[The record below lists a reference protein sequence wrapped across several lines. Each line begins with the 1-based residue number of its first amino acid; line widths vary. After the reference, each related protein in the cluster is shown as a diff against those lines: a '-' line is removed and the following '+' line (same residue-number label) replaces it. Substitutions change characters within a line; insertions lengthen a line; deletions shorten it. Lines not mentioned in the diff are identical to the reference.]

1 MIFVLSVVSVNLFS
15 VTEDGNLNR
24 GIVYLSL
31 GDMGQAEKYFN
42 LFFQKGIN
50 PALKNGF
57 LQLMEGEEE
66 EAAGHFK
73 SYLDLDHRSSIALVG
88 IALSTAHMAVSNTE
102 EILKRAS
109 RLDPTYSPAYI
120 SLGVLYQ
127 KQRNYPAAEM
137 NFRSALRYSGVPE
150 INILLGR
157 LYIETENPGAALA
170 LLKGEADRAPDN
182 FYFNYLTA
190 KAYLMLNRLNELGP
204 YIQAALDCKPKD
216 IDAGIL
222 SAKYYLNQNNAQKAR
237 MVLNGLKVE
246 DYNEE
251 FMKTYSDVLVTLKD
265 KKARNYLYEVFSRKR
280 WDKDINRL
288 LGLYTL
294 WMVKGGNVQ
303 NWIYRSIL
311 SGTETARL
319 KELFPD
325 NYIYP
330 EYKSLPFFNVKKVEW
345 LPDDNILAVANQ
357 RSGDPERIFI
367 IEPTKMRIVQTISYN
382 GTLQDLFVSKNRNSL
397 VFSTTARE
405 GESVFLYY
413 IGLSNRALRLQP
425 IFGKP
430 LAFPSA
436 AVGFNTAGTLVYIT
450 DNRINKLAFESPF
463 SQVSQYG
470 QKTPVFPNYPFNV
483 FQYNVA
489 TGHLSKLNSITQS
502 EVVPPI
508 PAVKKYAMV
517 ANAYQENT
525 RIRTLIDKGLQLDL
539 TSSES
544 VKIVFSKD
552 IQYFIIYFADLK
564 NAFQGLLWDSNS
576 RNAREVDETMFLGKG
591 NYAELNIVDFN
602 PQKNHLIVLT
612 KNDRDLIL
620 YNYLTHIHMNLGSEA
635 FKAYYNLESNMIYV
649 LKQRDANVYFGGAG
663 LQLISLKPYVNT
675 SLGTRMGL
683 TDIIGSKGEDEV
695 YFSTY
700 NGEIVK
706 MDGERKFEYVKPSL
720 ENCLHSGSQDGKKTA
735 AFINDRLI
743 LIE

>member
-1 MIFVLSVVSVNLFS
+1 MIFVLFAVS
-15 VTEDGNLNR
+15 GNLLSVAEDANLNK
-24 GIVYLSL
+24 GIVYLL
-31 GDMGQAEKYFN
+31 IGDMGQADKYFN

-57 LQLMEGEEE
+57 KMLMEGENE

-73 SYLDLDHRSSIALVG
+73 SFLDLDHRSSMALVG

-102 EILKRAS
+102 ELLKRAS
-109 RLDPTYSPAYI
+109 RLDPSYSPAYI
-120 SLGVLYQ
+120 CMGVQYQ

-137 NFRSALRYSGVPE
+137 NFKTAMRYSRVPE
-150 INILLGR
+150 ISILLGR
-157 LYIETENPGAALA
+157 LYIEMENPGAALTF
-170 LLKGEADRAPDN
+170 LKSEADRAPDN
-182 FYFNYLTA
+182 FHFNYLTA

-204 YIQAALDCKPKD
+204 YIQAALDSRPND
-216 IDAGIL
+216 MEAGIL

-237 MVLNGLKVE
+237 MVLKGLKME
-246 DYNEE
+246 DYNEDY
-251 FMKTYSDVLVTLKD
+251 MRTYANVLVTLKD
-265 KKARNYLYEVFSRKR
+265 KKARNYLYEVFSRKK
-280 WDKDINRL
+280 WDRDINRL

-311 SGTETARL
+311 SGTDAARL

-330 EYKSLPFFNVKKVEW
+330 EYKYLPFFDVKKVEW
-345 LPDDNILAVANQ
+345 LPGDNILVVANQ

-367 IEPTKMRIVQTISYN
+367 IDSIRMRIVQTIPFN
-382 GTLQDLFVSKNRNSL
+382 GMLQDLFVSKNRNSL

-430 LAFPSA
+430 LPFPSA

-483 FQYNVA
+483 YRYNVA
-489 TGHLSKLNSITQS
+489 TGQLSKLQS
-502 EVVPPI
+502 VAQSDVVPPI
-508 PAVKKYAMV
+508 DAVKKYAMV
-517 ANAYQENT
+517 ANAYQENN
-525 RIRTLIDKGLQLDL
+525 RIRELIDKGLQLDL

-544 VKIVFSKD
+544 VKIVFSKNL
-552 IQYFIIYFADLK
+552 QYFIIYLADLK
-564 NAFQGLLWDSNS
+564 NAFQGLLWDSNN
-576 RNAREVDETMFLGKG
+576 RNAREVDETMFLGK
-591 NYAELNIVDFN
+591 NNFAELNIVDFN
-602 PQKNHLIVLT
+602 PQKHHLLVLT
-612 KNDRDLIL
+612 KNDKDLIL
-620 YNYLTHIHMNLGSEA
+620 YNYQTHMHMTLGSEA
-635 FKAYYNLESNMIYV
+635 FKAYYNLENNMVYV

-675 SLGTRMGL
+675 TLGTRMGL
-683 TDIIGSKGEDEV
+683 TDIIGCKGEDEV

-706 MDGERKFEYVKPSL
+706 MDGELKFEYVKPSL
-720 ENCLHSGSQDGKKTA
+720 EDSLHSVSSDGKKTV
-735 AFINDRLI
+735 AFINDRVV